1 MYASWIY
8 TCMLYS
14 EIRTFFYTC
23 AGHGHSHGGGS
34 HGHSHG
40 HAHDHSHS
48 HGTNN
53 HIHAQS
59 HSHSHG
65 GSQLM
70 HGECSSMRRLDDLCQ
85 ILYDYVLQNELF
97 VIHTYLVTIYRAQMM
112 VTACTY
118 IIPLVSLCRHLL
130 AYFGGHPWQCWCHHL
145 VHPDLPV

>member
-1 MYASWIY
+1 MSQLQSILFKRK
-8 TCMLYS
+8 TLLELYICLLCLYIVHNVVRL
-14 EIRTFFYTC
+14 EIFFYC

-65 GSQLM
+65 GSGGSQLM
-70 HGECSSMRRLDDLCQ
+70 HGECHLEISCGIRMLDDLYQ
-85 ILYDYVLQNELF
+85 ILYN
-97 VIHTYLVTIYRAQMM
+97 M
-112 VTACTY
+112 
-118 IIPLVSLCRHLL
+118 
-130 AYFGGHPWQCWCHHL
+130 
-145 VHPDLPV
+145 